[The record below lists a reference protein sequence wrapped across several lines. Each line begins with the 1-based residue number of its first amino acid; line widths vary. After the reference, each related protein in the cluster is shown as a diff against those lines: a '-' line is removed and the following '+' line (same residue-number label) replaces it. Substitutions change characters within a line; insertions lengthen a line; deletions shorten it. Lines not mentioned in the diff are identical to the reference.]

1 MKRYGRLDE
10 NLQGTLQKN
19 RVFCAVMPIH
29 DQRISRRT
37 ETRRLF
43 ELTKLKKAPS
53 FVIVGLFSADHYLVP
68 CLSLLSSECV
78 VFTDVPRDFQ
88 RLAEYF
94 SDGWRREGVIDS
106 SCLFKIGAE
115 VRTVRWKISNNTHPV
130 PVLNNTH
137 PFPSKCSVDA
147 LCRVRESVR
156 FASER
161 SRVRIPPGPPYC
173 ANPNSI
179 FFVKHCFGFVFVL
192 EGADPSASSFFGVS
206 GIAWR
211 GCPSLMFAF

>member
-68 CLSLLSSECV
+68 CLSLLSYLTSYFPQYIQKHGCKRMR
-78 VFTDVPRDFQ
+78 FHDLRHSCASLLLANGVPLKQIQEWLGHSDFSTTANIYAH
-88 RLAEYF
+88 LDYT
-94 SDGWRREGVIDS
+94 SKLS
-106 SCLFKIGAE
+106 SAKAMVSGM
-115 VRTVRWKISNNTHPV
+115 
-130 PVLNNTH
+130 
-137 PFPSKCSVDA
+137 A
-147 LCRVRESVR
+147 LPESV
-156 FASER
+156 
-161 SRVRIPPGPPYC
+161 
-173 ANPNSI
+173 N
-179 FFVKHCFGFVFVL
+179 FGSKWA
-192 EGADPSASSFFGVS
+192 EISADDGKN
-206 GIAWR
+206 
-211 GCPSLMFAF
+211 